1 MFEVC
6 LYLYRFHEN
15 RDLLQKDKEKG
26 FGRGGGVMGGGL
38 LACKPTY
45 WGGYMIAIC

>member
-15 RDLLQKDKEKG
+15 RDLLQG

-38 LACKPTY
+38 LGCKPTC